1 MSGSRATALVVIAKA
16 PVPGRSK
23 TRLTPPCT
31 PEQAAALAEAALV
44 DTLAAVAAVPGER
57 RRLLVLEGTPGDWVP
72 AGFEVHPQ
80 RSGGLGDRLA
90 GAFAAAG
97 EPAFL
102 VGMDTPQVQ
111 PAHVERGLTALE
123 HPGVDAVLGRAP
135 DGGYWAIG
143 LRSPDER
150 VFDGVPMSADDTAAS
165 QRARLDELG
174 LRVDELEHL
183 RDVDTIED
191 ARAVAAERPQSRF
204 ARALSALG
212 LADEAGAGGL
222 GPGAGARTA
231 RTFL

>member
-1 MSGSRATALVVIAKA
+1 MSGSRPTALVVIAKA

-44 DTLAAVAAVPGER
+44 DTLAAVAAVRGER

-80 RSGGLGDRLA
+80 RSGDLGERLA
-90 GAFAAAG
+90 GAFAAAE

-102 VGMDTPQVQ
+102 VGMDTPQLQ
-111 PAHVERGLTALE
+111 PAHVERGLVALE
-123 HPGVDAVLGRAP
+123 RPGVDAVLGRAP

-143 LRSPDER
+143 LRRPDER
-150 VFDGVPMSADDTAAS
+150 VFDGVPMSADDTAVS

-183 RDVDTIED
+183 RDVDTIAD
-191 ARAVAAERPQSRF
+191 ALAVAAERPQSRF

-212 LADEAGAGGL
+212 LAHEAGAGAL
-222 GPGAGARTA
+222 EPGVAGAHTA
-231 RTFL
+231 